1 MDIWF
6 SRYDDSSINLY
17 GDICAMREIDAAY
30 IAGLFDGEG
39 SITYKKYKEKKKS
52 GTYDCWRIVM
62 EISMTDQSVLIWL
75 TEVLG
80 CCTLRKKPRK
90 GHKMQWRWR
99 CSFRDAFHVCCI
111 LWPYAHT
118 KLPKIQQII
127 AHYAKAKLEDGN
139 VIDLEHYRMWK
150 NDRKA
155 R

>member
-6 SRYDDSSINLY
+6 SRYDDPCFHIRDN
-17 GDICAMREIDAAY
+17 ICIMNDTDAAY

-52 GTYDCWRIVM
+52 GTYNCWRIVM
-62 EISMTDQSVLIWL
+62 EISMTDQSVLRWL
-75 TEVLG
+75 IEVLG
-80 CCTLRKKPRK
+80 CGTLRKKPRL

-127 AHYAKAKLEDGN
+127 AHYSKAKLEEDN
-139 VIDLEHYRMWK
+139 VVDLEHYKMWK
-150 NDRKA
+150 SNKT
-155 R
+155 